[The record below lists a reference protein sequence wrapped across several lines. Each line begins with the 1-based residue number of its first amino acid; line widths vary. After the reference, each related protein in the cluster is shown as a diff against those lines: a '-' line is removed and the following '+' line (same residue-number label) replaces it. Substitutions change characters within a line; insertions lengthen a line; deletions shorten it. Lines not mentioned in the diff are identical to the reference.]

1 MRGCRAKFITHVMS
15 RAVAGGV
22 LMILCV
28 MSMHIAD
35 AIDHAEFG
43 DYLTAMSMIALTFSG
58 LVMLYRVCQP
68 FNAYRL
74 VLFLLMLAIA
84 IVCIAVPW
92 LAQKLYTDW
101 YSLSWDYAKIL
112 VIVVV
117 IEAAF
122 PLSSALI
129 KIMEII
135 MPSSTGN
142 AKKQSK
148 PANQK

>member
-1 MRGCRAKFITHVMS
+1 
-15 RAVAGGV
+15 
-22 LMILCV
+22 
-28 MSMHIAD
+28 
-35 AIDHAEFG
+35 
-43 DYLTAMSMIALTFSG
+43 
-58 LVMLYRVCQP
+58 
-68 FNAYRL
+68 
-74 VLFLLMLAIA
+74 MLAIA